1 MTNWLKIRLGVLLGG
16 ALLLSGA
23 GFLHAQGDYPAPPKT
38 PEDAATMFYQ
48 MLSTGIVMDG
58 QSSGVPFN
66 WPRAGTYINSIS
78 RSQMQQISGREQSGG
93 PEQLFAMLAQEKNEP
108 GFDARIS
115 GTQGA
120 QTVVEVTPS
129 TTPKNR
135 EVVVVAEDG
144 GFRVDLKA
152 TFGRWNNLSGRELEM
167 TWFRYTGIL
176 SPTLSNDP
184 VFMGARENA
193 RRASC
198 QSNLKQQMLG
208 VLMYSQDYD
217 ERLPPASKWVDVLQP
232 YVKSEQ
238 VFKCPSMTAIT
249 NGQGLGYAFNQ
260 NLSQISAEKISS
272 SATTVAIYETSNP
285 ARNWFG
291 PGTGRAYRHAGGSN
305 IAFADGHVKWFLK
318 GNENGVT
325 FKP

>member
-1 MTNWLKIRLGVLLGG
+1 MTKWLQIRLSVLLGG
-16 ALLLSGA
+16 ALLVGGA

-48 MLSTGIVMDG
+48 MLSTGVVMDG

-66 WPRAGTYINSIS
+66 WPRAGAYINSIS
-78 RSQMQQISGREQSGG
+78 RAQMQQLSGREQSGG
-93 PEQLFAMLAQEKNEP
+93 PEQLFALLAQEKNGPQFE
-108 GFDARIS
+108 ARIS
-115 GTQGA
+115 DTQGTQ
-120 QTVVEVTPS
+120 TIVEVSP
-129 TTPKNR
+129 TTSPKSR

-152 TFGRWNNLSGRELEM
+152 TFARWNNLSGTTLDQE
-167 TWFRYTGIL
+167 WFRYTGIM
-176 SPTLSNDP
+176 SPTLANDST
-184 VFMGARENA
+184 FLNARENA

-208 VLMYSQDYD
+208 VLMYAQDYD
-217 ERLPPASKWVDVLQP
+217 EKMPPARTWVDVLQP

-260 NLSQISAEKISS
+260 NLSQISAEKIKMSS
-272 SATTVAIYETSNP
+272 STVAIYETSNP

-305 IAFADGHVKWFLK
+305 IGFADGHVKWFLK